1 MGVFVGGQTWRVG
14 YVVEEIAEAEYG
26 NGNAKAPPDVGVV
39 EDGFQLRSAML
50 FGFHGRLVVVDFVEF
65 DFVGDGGVG
74 GDAVGTGDEAVGE
87 VEAVFAAGVHELDA
101 GEEALE
107 HGFAEHVDD
116 GFALAVGLL
125 DELVVDEVD
134 AFEVEADALADGGT
148 GAVALAEDLVV
159 VAVGGFLEVG
169 VLFGEFGEEGFF
181 GLVGVL
187 RLGLGGL
194 PVFHGDEEGDVF
206 DGVVVVLLG
215 EGLFLA
221 ADAAFEGF
229 DDEFFVEVVE
239 AAVGG
244 LGEAHAHGPA
254 EGVLLG
260 AEDGGF
266 GFAAAGDEGQGEE
279 DCEN

>member
-1 MGVFVGGQTWRVG
+1 MP
-14 YVVEEIAEAEYG
+14 E
-26 NGNAKAPPDVGVV
+26 
-39 EDGFQLRSAML
+39 
-50 FGFHGRLVVVDFVEF
+50 
-65 DFVGDGGVG
+65 
-74 GDAVGTGDEAVGE
+74 
-87 VEAVFAAGVHELDA
+87 
-101 GEEALE
+101 
-107 HGFAEHVDD
+107 DD

-134 AFEVEADALADGGT
+134 AFEVEADALADGGA

-187 RLGLGGL
+187 RLGLGVL

-229 DDEFFVEVVE
+229 DDEVFVEVVE

-260 AEDGGF
+260 AEVGGF

-279 DCEN
+279 EES

>member
-1 MGVFVGGQTWRVG
+1 MGSVEVFEMGVFVGGQTWRVG

-50 FGFHGRLVVVDFVEF
+50 FGFHGRLVVIDFVEF

-134 AFEVEADALADGGT
+134 AFEVEADALADGGA
-148 GAVALAEDLVV
+148 GAVALAEDL
-159 VAVGGFLEVG
+159 
-169 VLFGEFGEEGFF
+169 
-181 GLVGVL
+181 
-187 RLGLGGL
+187 
-194 PVFHGDEEGDVF
+194 DS
-206 DGVVVVLLG
+206 DGCLQRPDQQ
-215 EGLFLA
+215 
-221 ADAAFEGF
+221 ADCRTFKASGYWSQ
-229 DDEFFVEVVE
+229 VC
-239 AAVGG
+239 
-244 LGEAHAHGPA
+244 A
-254 EGVLLG
+254 ETGISYYQY
-260 AEDGGF
+260 A
-266 GFAAAGDEGQGEE
+266 
-279 DCEN
+279 